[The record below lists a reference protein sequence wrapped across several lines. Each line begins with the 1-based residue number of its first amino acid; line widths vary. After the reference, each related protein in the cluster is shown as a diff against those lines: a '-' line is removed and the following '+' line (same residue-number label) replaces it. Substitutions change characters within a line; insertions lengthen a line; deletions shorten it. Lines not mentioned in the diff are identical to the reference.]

1 MNHLI
6 IIIIIIIQS
15 IVLKFGMDDLVN
27 SQLKSK
33 WINNSDRMSKSQAWY
48 PVVDGIGSFIIFSI
62 QFILSN
68 SLFFLGYELRN
79 SSILLL
85 EWVGNV
91 NPNP

>member
-33 WINNSDRMSKSQAWY
+33 
-48 PVVDGIGSFIIFSI
+48 
-62 QFILSN
+62 
-68 SLFFLGYELRN
+68 
-79 SSILLL
+79 
-85 EWVGNV
+85 
-91 NPNP
+91 